1 MFTLKSPL
9 KYFPIKKGDYEL
21 SYIKDSDEFILRE
34 KNYSWMGY
42 DQKSFWQSSEFYIE
56 LYRAQGVCI
65 TTGLGLGI
73 LQSLLC
79 LKKDVTKVI
88 VYEKSNDVIEI
99 FNEIVDYNNFD
110 ISKMEIRNGNAD
122 DISGQVCDC
131 LFPDH
136 FSAEPEDHV
145 INIVKNLSL
154 NNTTNLVWYWPAGL
168 HFIKFA
174 ISKDLSLT
182 NETYEQWKSY
192 TQIKNL
198 PVSLDEICLNYISEL
213 KNIYKKDVST
223 SYGRDIEQLELIKD
237 QRKKLLE
244 QSKKYKNQSQN

>member
-1 MFTLKSPL
+1 
-9 KYFPIKKGDYEL
+9 
-21 SYIKDSDEFILRE
+21 
-34 KNYSWMGY
+34 
-42 DQKSFWQSSEFYIE
+42 
-56 LYRAQGVCI
+56 
-65 TTGLGLGI
+65 
-73 LQSLLC
+73 
-79 LKKDVTKVI
+79 
-88 VYEKSNDVIEI
+88 
-99 FNEIVDYNNFD
+99 
-110 ISKMEIRNGNAD
+110 
-122 DISGQVCDC
+122 
-131 LFPDH
+131 
-136 FSAEPEDHV
+136 
-145 INIVKNLSL
+145 
-154 NNTTNLVWYWPAGL
+154 VWYWPAGL